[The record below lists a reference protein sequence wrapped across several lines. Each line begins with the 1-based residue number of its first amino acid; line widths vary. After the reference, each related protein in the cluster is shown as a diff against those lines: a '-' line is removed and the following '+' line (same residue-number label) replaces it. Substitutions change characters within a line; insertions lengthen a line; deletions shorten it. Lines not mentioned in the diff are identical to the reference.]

1 MLTYEIDGDT
11 VTVDDDKKIE
21 LNNLALRFYARLGYY
36 AKDGFDFSVSVHPQE
51 QMVWFMAVE
60 AYYMHISS
68 GIFD

>member
-11 VTVDDDKKIE
+11 VTIDDEKKVE
-21 LNNLALRFYARLGYY
+21 LNNLAARFYARLGYVS
-36 AKDGFDFSVSVHPQE
+36 KEGFDFSTSQHGRE
-51 QMVWFMAVE
+51 QAVWAMAVE

>member
-51 QMVWFMAVE
+51 QMVWTMAVE